1 MVLGRLDVGKLKSV
15 PGAVDIDHIRAIF
28 QARLGDPLGVDAETA
43 AAAVLRMA
51 TTRMAGATRMVS
63 VSLGLD
69 PRDFS
74 LFAFGGAGPLHASAL
89 AGELGVPEVL
99 VPARPGITNALGCI
113 VADLR
118 HDFVRT
124 VNTPLDAIEI
134 DRLAAML
141 SAQADEGE
149 ALIRQEPV
157 RIEAVEVTH
166 SLDMQ
171 FAGQTHLLQVPLASV
186 DMTREDIQ
194 SAFEEV
200 YFNRFRVR
208 LPEIRAQIVNV
219 NTCVTGRRPEIDLG
233 GLIDNAARAR
243 SVAAAQTGTRAVWF
257 DGDGGQSGWRETP
270 VYARERLPLDASFTG
285 PAILE
290 QMDTTILIEPQDSA
304 ASDVDGNILVAVGGA
319 S

>member
-1 MVLGRLDVGKLKSV
+1 
-15 PGAVDIDHIRAIF
+15 
-28 QARLGDPLGVDAETA
+28 
-43 AAAVLRMA
+43 MA

-186 DMTREDIQ
+186 EMTREDIQ

-233 GLIDNAARAR
+233 GLIDNAARAG
-243 SVAAAQTGTRAVWF
+243 SVAAAQTGTRSVWF
-257 DGDGGQSGWRETP
+257 DGGGGGSGWRETP
-270 VYARERLPLDASFTG
+270 VYAREKLPLDARFTG

-304 ASDVDGNILVAVGGA
+304 ASDADGNILVAVGGA